1 MKLCVRAGAFL
12 LALLVSSFCVAQ
24 DSNLKAATEAAEQWL
39 AIMDAG
45 HYGPSWDQAS
55 SFFQS
60 KISRCVERGAG
71 SESGCELLWK
81 SGVAAV
87 QWVIADFRTKLPGA
101 PDGQYCVMQFRT
113 KFAAGGDMIETIT
126 PMLDKNGEWRVSGY
140 YIKPIE

>member
-45 HYGPSWDQAS
+45 HYGQSWDQAS

-60 KISRCVERGAG
+60 KISKANWEQAANQVRTPLGKVESRQFKA
-71 SESGCELLWK
+71 
-81 SGVAAV
+81 
-87 QWVIADFRTKLPGA
+87 ADFRTKLPGA
-101 PDGQYCVMQFRT
+101 PDGQFCVMQFRT